1 MYRFMLYAIMLN
13 SVCLHFF
20 FFSESHSF
28 PCLKG
33 KQKKRTWKKL
43 SGQRII
49 LKRKDRKMNTYSLAL
64 GQEID

>member
-1 MYRFMLYAIMLN
+1 MLYAIMLN

-20 FFSESHSF
+20 FSEPHSF

-33 KQKKRTWKKL
+33 KGKKKKKKRTWKKL
-43 SGQRII
+43 PGQRTI
-49 LKRKDRKMNTYSLAL
+49 LKRKDHKMNTYSLAL